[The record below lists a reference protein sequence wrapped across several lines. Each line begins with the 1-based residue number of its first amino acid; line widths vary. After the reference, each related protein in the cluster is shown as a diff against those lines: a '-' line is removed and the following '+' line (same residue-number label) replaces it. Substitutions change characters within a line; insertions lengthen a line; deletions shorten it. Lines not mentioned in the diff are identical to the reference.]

1 MSRLEIQSSIDVKT
15 ILTANISN
23 NFKTTKENE
32 EKYKVSLQV
41 NEFTSLQVYELL
53 VLFSLRVH
61 ELKVQ
66 SSMFKVISYLIP
78 SPLGR

>member
-32 EKYKVSLQV
+32 E
-41 NEFTSLQVYELL
+41 E
-53 VLFSLRVH
+53 
-61 ELKVQ
+61 
-66 SSMFKVISYLIP
+66 M
-78 SPLGR
+78 